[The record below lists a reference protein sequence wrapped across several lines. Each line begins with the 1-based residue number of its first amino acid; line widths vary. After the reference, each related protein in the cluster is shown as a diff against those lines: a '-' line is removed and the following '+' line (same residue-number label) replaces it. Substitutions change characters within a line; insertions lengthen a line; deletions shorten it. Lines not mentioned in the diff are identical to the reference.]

1 MFVGV
6 SDQQVG
12 VSGGLYGLGSLE
24 QFESAGRIRIEQQFA
39 GKLKTVPI
47 PRIRVHYSLEQLFSF
62 RGTAHLG
69 IGLRQS
75 CHTTNGVGLNL
86 KTAIVGIDRRLIV
99 LSQPV
104 TIAQKEPELWI
115 LRS

>member
-1 MFVGV
+1 MCVGV
-6 SDQQVG
+6 GDQQVG
-12 VSGGLYGLGSLE
+12 GRGGLYGLGSLE

-47 PRIRVHYSLEQLFSF
+47 PRIRVHDSLEQLLGF
-62 RGTAHLG
+62 GGAAHLG
-69 IGLRQS
+69 VGLRQS
-75 CHTTNGVGLNL
+75 SHTPNGVGLNL
-86 KTAIVGIDRRLIV
+86 KTAIVGIDRRLIR

-104 TIAQKEPELWI
+104 TIAKKEPELWI